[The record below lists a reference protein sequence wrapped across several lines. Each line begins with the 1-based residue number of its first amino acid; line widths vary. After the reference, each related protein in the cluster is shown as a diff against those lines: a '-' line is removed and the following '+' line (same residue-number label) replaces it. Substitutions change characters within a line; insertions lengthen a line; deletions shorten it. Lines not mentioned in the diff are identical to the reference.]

1 MQIQTGMVVRSC
13 SGHDKDRCYLVV
25 RTDDAFAWIAD
36 GKRRKLAEP
45 KRKNP
50 RHLQPVDRSFDMN
63 GMDTDRKLRRALH
76 EFNYADT
83 VTEQGG

>member
-1 MQIQTGMVVRSC
+1 MQIQSGMVVRSC

-25 RTDDAFAWIAD
+25 KTDDSFVYIAD

-50 RHLQPVDRSFDMN
+50 RHLQLMN
-63 GMDTDRKLRRALH
+63 RTFQMEGMDTDRKLRRALH